1 MTKTGYLKN
10 LLLILISA
18 TVTIGIMEAVLRLI
32 DFPKQ
37 SIKLERVTDPILLY
51 KMPKDFPGVNREGFR
66 NLNVPGQADIV
77 ALGDSHTYGYNAA
90 PENAWPGQI
99 GKMTGLSVYNMG
111 VGGHGPLQYYYL
123 LDRALKLK
131 PRYVIVGLYPAN
143 DVKGICD
150 LYLKTDYWKSAS
162 TQHGLNL
169 RYCGAL
175 ANKKSA
181 SPHQKRAGKTRL
193 SAGLAD
199 SKIATLAQMAFSV
212 GRSYL
217 PFDTKKITVVREG
230 NNRTV
235 LLAKQGKNTRD
246 YMDLKRPEIQKSLG
260 VTKELISRMSRRAN
274 LSGAQLVVLIIP
286 SKVAILSTY
295 LKQHGRNIP
304 AVYEQAAN
312 NEKVLSGDIQSWLK
326 SEGIPF
332 ANASEAVAKAVN
344 EEGHVYP
351 PDGDDHPI
359 AKGYEAYARSL
370 YDSYFVT
377 QKLRAHSGS
386 SPEGPQPSSGARQ

>member
-1 MTKTGYLKN
+1 
-10 LLLILISA
+10 
-18 TVTIGIMEAVLRLI
+18 
-32 DFPKQ
+32 
-37 SIKLERVTDPILLY
+37 
-51 KMPKDFPGVNREGFR
+51 MPKDSPGVDREGFR
-66 NLNVPGQADIV
+66 NLRVPGQVDIV

-90 PENAWPGQI
+90 LKDTWPSQI
-99 GKMTGLSVYNMG
+99 GRMTGLSVYNMG

-123 LDRALKLK
+123 LDHALKLK
-131 PRYVIVGLYPAN
+131 PHYIVIGFYLAN
-143 DVKGICD
+143 DIKGICD
-150 LYLKTDYWKSAS
+150 LYLKTDHWKSAS
-162 TQHGLNL
+162 TQQGLDL
-169 RYCGAL
+169 GYCG
-175 ANKKSA
+175 KSTNNNPPT
-181 SPHQKRAGKTRL
+181 PHQKQVGKTRL
-193 SAGLAD
+193 TAGLAE
-199 SKIATLAQMAFSV
+199 SKIATLAQMAFRVS
-212 GRSYL
+212 RSYV
-217 PFDTKKITVVREG
+217 PFDTKKTIVVSEG

-235 LLAKQGKNTRD
+235 LLEKQGKNTRD

-377 QKLRAHSGS
+377 QKLRTHSGS